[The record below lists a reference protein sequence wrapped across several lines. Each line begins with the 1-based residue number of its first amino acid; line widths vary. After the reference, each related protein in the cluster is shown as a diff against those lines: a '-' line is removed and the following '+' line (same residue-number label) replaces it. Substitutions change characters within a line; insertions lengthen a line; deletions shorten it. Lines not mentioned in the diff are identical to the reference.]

1 VRNGRRVTVSGTKLT
16 NLGHRGAFF
25 LLIILSGRSP
35 QKRLLLS
42 VFWLPTIAD
51 QVTLSPAW
59 LDELR
64 ARTLLSSVISPSV
77 KLIRAGREWKACC
90 PFHNEK
96 TPSFTVNDDKG
107 FYHCFGCGAHGD
119 AIRFLTDHRGL
130 PFMDAVKELAA
141 KAGMDVPAPDPKA
154 RERAER
160 AASLTDVMA
169 ACQTWFAE
177 QLQGLGGEAARE
189 YLAKRGIS
197 ADQVARFGIGLAP
210 DRRNALKRAL
220 SSLGEDKLVET
231 GMLIQPEEDGKES
244 YDRFRGR
251 LMIPIRDQR
260 GRVIA
265 FGGRIL
271 GQGEPKY
278 LNSPDTPLF
287 DKGRT
292 LYNIDRAGPAS
303 RQSKRLIVVE
313 GYMDVIGLDR
323 AGIAEVVAPNGTAV
337 TEAQLERMWRL
348 DPAPILCFDGDSAGR
363 KAAIRAAARAL
374 PMIGPERTL
383 RFVELPA
390 GQDPDDLVKSG
401 GREAVEALLAEPE
414 PLDRRLWRHEYEAA
428 PLTTPEARAGL
439 RQRLIE
445 HSQAIRDPNLRRLY
459 RDQWLGQFEREFG
472 SVRPP
477 FRPGSRPQ
485 NRFDPKTRRWLP
497 PPQPASDTARRIGR
511 SGIDTATAR
520 ALVLGFASY
529 PEALHDHVEQLAHL
543 PIADRAL
550 ASLRDRIVDI
560 ALAHQPL
567 DRQKLATI
575 LETAGAA
582 TTLDQARRTG
592 GIGFSFTRSDTDPER
607 AVRDLGVAIDALA
620 AEEEI
625 GAALTAAT
633 ERLKAGEVDAFEE
646 QLRLHSARE
655 EIKQRLASLVGTD

>member
-1 VRNGRRVTVSGTKLT
+1 M
-16 NLGHRGAFF
+16 
-25 LLIILSGRSP
+25 
-35 QKRLLLS
+35 
-42 VFWLPTIAD
+42 
-51 QVTLSPAW
+51 TLSPQW

-119 AIRFLTDHRGL
+119 AIRFLTDQRGL
-130 PFMDAVKELAA
+130 PFMDAVRELAA
-141 KAGMDVPAPDPKA
+141 KAGMEVPAPDPKA
-154 RERAER
+154 KERAER
-160 AASLTDVMA
+160 ASSLTDVMA
-169 ACQTWFAE
+169 ACQKWFAE
-177 QLQGLGGEAARE
+177 QLQGINGAAARD

-197 ADQVARFGIGLAP
+197 AGQVARFGIGVAP
-210 DRRNALKRAL
+210 DSRSALKRAL
-220 SSLGEDKLVET
+220 APLGEDKLIET
-231 GMLIQPEEDGKES
+231 GMLIQPEEDGKET

-271 GQGEPKY
+271 GEGEPKY

-303 RQSKRLIVVE
+303 RQAKRLIVVE

-348 DPAPILCFDGDSAGR
+348 DPAPILCFDGDGAGK
-363 KAAIRAAARAL
+363 KAAIRAAMRAL
-374 PMIGPERTL
+374 PHLRPDRTL

-390 GQDPDDLVKSG
+390 GQDPDDLVSSG
-401 GREAVEALLAEPE
+401 GREALEVLLAEPE
-414 PLDRRLWRHEYEAA
+414 PLDQRLWRHERGTA
-428 PLTTPEARAGL
+428 PLATPEARAGL

-445 HSQAIRDPNLRRLY
+445 HSQAIGDADLRRLY

-477 FRPGSRPQ
+477 FRARQQ
-485 NRFDPKTRRWLP
+485 NRFDKRTGRWVP
-497 PPQPASDTARRIGR
+497 PAPPASDAARRIGR
-511 SGIDTATAR
+511 SGIDTSTAR
-520 ALVLGFASY
+520 ALVLGFALY
-529 PEALHDHVEQLAHL
+529 PEAVAGHLKQITDL
-543 PIADRAL
+543 PIADRPL
-550 ASLRDRIVDI
+550 ASLRDRIVDA

-575 LETAGAA
+575 LQTSGAA
-582 TTLDQARRTG
+582 ATLEQARRAG
-592 GIGFSFTRSDTDPER
+592 GIGFSFTRSDTMPDR

-625 GAALTAAT
+625 GAALIEAT
-633 ERLKAGEVDAFEE
+633 ERLKAGETDAFEE
-646 QLRLHSARE
+646 QQRLHVVRE
-655 EIKQRLASLVGTD
+655 EIRERLASLVGTE